1 MSWSWRV
8 LRIKGIDV
16 KIHITFVLILLWAAY
31 YWGETSGRGL
41 RGAIFGVVATLLL
54 FACVTLHEFGHSLV
68 AMRYGARVRDIT
80 LLPIGGMARMEDI
93 PEEPREELAVSLAGP
108 LVNLVIAAV
117 LIIIGAILNTRS
129 VISWSHLT
137 DALQRA
143 EWSGMFVYLAMANL
157 LLGIFNLIPA
167 FPMDGGRV
175 LRALLA
181 MRLGFNQ
188 ATLIAV
194 RVGQALALVF
204 GLFAFVIGDWVLILI
219 AIFVWLGAS
228 GEQQHRGQQ
237 NVLANVTVGQV
248 MTRNPLTLA
257 ASDPLARAV
266 ELTMTSSQTDF
277 PVIEPAT
284 GQLAGILTSD
294 RLFRTLQ
301 AHPEGTVR
309 VTAAHLGR
317 PIAVAPDE
325 SLAKAQEMMAAD
337 GVKAIGVIAT
347 GGEVVGLLTE
357 RDLIEAYRFLMAGG
371 QSILLPH

>member
-1 MSWSWRV
+1 VSWSWRV
-8 LRIKGIDV
+8 LRFKGIDV
-16 KIHITFVLILLWAAY
+16 KVHVTFVFILIWAAY
-31 YWGETSGRGL
+31 YWSETSGRGL

-68 AMRYGARVRDIT
+68 AMRYGAKVRDIT

-93 PEEPREELAVSLAGP
+93 PEEPRKELAVSLAGP
-108 LVNLVIAAV
+108 VVNLVIAAV
-117 LIIIGAILNTRS
+117 LIIIGAILNTQAI
-129 VISWSHLT
+129 ISLPHLT

-181 MRLGFNQ
+181 MRLGFNR
-188 ATLIAV
+188 ATFVAA

-204 GLFAFVIGDWVLILI
+204 GLVAFVIGDWVLILI

-228 GEQQHRGQQ
+228 GEQQHTDQRG
-237 NVLANVTVGQV
+237 VLGQVTVGQV
-248 MTRNPLTLA
+248 MTRNPLILA
-257 ASDPLARAV
+257 ASDPIARAV
-266 ELTMTSSQTDF
+266 ELTMSSSQTEF

-284 GQLAGILTSD
+284 GHLAGILTSD

-317 PIAVAPDE
+317 PVAVAPEE
-325 SLAKAQEMMAAD
+325 SLAKAQEVMAAD
-337 GVKAIGVIAT
+337 GAKAIGVVTAN
-347 GGEVVGLLTE
+347 GELVGMLTD
-357 RDLIEAYRFLMAGG
+357 RDVIEAYRFIMAGG
-371 QSILLPH
+371 QTMLLPH

>member
-16 KIHITFVLILLWAAY
+16 KIHVTFILILIWAAY
-31 YWGETSGRGL
+31 YWGATSGRGL
-41 RGAIFGVVATLLL
+41 RGSVFGMVATLLL

-93 PEEPREELAVSLAGP
+93 PEKPREELAVSLAGP

-117 LIIIGAILNTRS
+117 LIIIGVILNTRS

-157 LLGIFNLIPA
+157 LLGVFNLIPA

-181 MRLGFNQ
+181 MRLGFRQ
-188 ATLIAV
+188 ATVVAARI
-194 RVGQALALVF
+194 GQALALVF
-204 GLFAFVIGDWVLILI
+204 GLLAFVIGDWVLILI

-228 GEQQHRGQQ
+228 GEQQHTDQRS
-237 NVLANVTVGQV
+237 VLTDVTVGQV
-248 MTRNPLTLA
+248 MTRHPLTLA
-257 ASDPLARAV
+257 ASDALARAV

-277 PVIEPAT
+277 PVLEPAT

-309 VTAAHLGR
+309 VTAAPLAK
-317 PIAVAPDE
+317 PVAVTPDE
-325 SLAKAQEMMAAD
+325 SLAKAQELMAAD
-337 GVKAIGVIAT
+337 GAKAIGVVAAD
-347 GGEVVGLLTE
+347 GELIGLLTE
-357 RDLIEAYRFLMAGG
+357 RDVIEAYRFIMAGG
-371 QSILLPH
+371 QTMLLPH